1 MKEVILMG
9 KGSLAIKIA
18 KWFNQNSDYKLKL
31 IVPVIPEP
39 SWTDSLIS
47 WSKQN
52 NIEYIKSGNYL
63 EIPEINNENV
73 NNLIKQCKQGPHS
86 SNVIHVKIQ
95 DYKQEYSKKSFDILS
110 SN

>member
-1 MKEVILMG
+1 MKKHLLIFGKVQGVGFRYWLYVKVIKKNIRGWVKNTIQGQVEAL
-9 KGSLAIKIA
+9 
-18 KWFNQNSDYKLKL
+18 L
-31 IVPVIPEP
+31 IG
-39 SWTDSLIS
+39 D
-47 WSKQN
+47 
-52 NIEYIKSGNYL
+52 
-63 EIPEINNENV
+63 NENV

>member
-1 MKEVILMG
+1 MKKHVIIIG
-9 KGSLAIKIA
+9 KVQNVGYRYWLYKKAIKKNIRGWVKNTIQGQVEA
-18 KWFNQNSDYKLKL
+18 LL
-31 IVPVIPEP
+31 IG
-39 SWTDSLIS
+39 D
-47 WSKQN
+47 
-52 NIEYIKSGNYL
+52 
-63 EIPEINNENV
+63 NENV